1 MSSTSPYVVNPI
13 KGNPHT
19 HTIIFLHG
27 RDSDGE
33 EFADELFESE
43 ASPSTS
49 STTTIGLTLPDLL
62 PTIKWVFPS
71 APLLRWARFDREM
84 SQWFDMWSTE
94 NPCERPEL
102 QITGLKQ
109 SIKYIQSVVDREAAL
124 LKEQGGRERV
134 FLAGISQGFAAAIA
148 SYFAEGRGDLAGV
161 IGLSSWMPFVEQVEG
176 YLDNLP
182 IMEDGRGMNDVMV
195 ARKLSQIYRFGDEEL
210 GEESS
215 GAGEGSARIA
225 FTTPLFL
232 GHCADDKVVS
242 KENGERMKRALT
254 AIVDR
259 CCGRV
264 EWHLYEGGGHWLNE
278 PQGVD
283 DLVKFIRENMAKGG

>member
-1 MSSTSPYVVNPI
+1 MASATPYVVNPI
-13 KGNPHT
+13 EGNPHT

-27 RDSDGE
+27 RDSVAK

-43 ASPSTS
+43 ASPSTE
-49 STTTIGLTLPDLL
+49 STSTGLTLPDLL

-71 APLLRWARFDREM
+71 APLLHSARFNKEM
-84 SQWFDMWSTE
+84 SQWFDMWSAQS
-94 NPCERPEL
+94 PSERPEL
-102 QITGLKQ
+102 QIPGLKQ
-109 SIKYIQSVVDREAAL
+109 SIKYIQSVVDCEATL
-124 LKEQGGRERV
+124 LKKGGGRERV

-161 IGLSSWMPFVEQVEG
+161 IGLSSWMPFVEQAEG
-176 YLDNLP
+176 CLDNLP
-182 IMEDGRGMNDVMV
+182 IMKDGRGMNDVMV
-195 ARKLSQIYRFGDEEL
+195 TRKLSQIYRFGDEEV
-210 GEESS
+210 GEEIP
-215 GAGEGSARIA
+215 GVEEGSARIA
-225 FTTPLFL
+225 FRTSLFL
-232 GHCADDKVVS
+232 EHCADDKVVP
-242 KENGERMKRALT
+242 KENGERMKKALT

-264 EWHLYEGGGHWLNE
+264 EWHLYEGGGQWLNE